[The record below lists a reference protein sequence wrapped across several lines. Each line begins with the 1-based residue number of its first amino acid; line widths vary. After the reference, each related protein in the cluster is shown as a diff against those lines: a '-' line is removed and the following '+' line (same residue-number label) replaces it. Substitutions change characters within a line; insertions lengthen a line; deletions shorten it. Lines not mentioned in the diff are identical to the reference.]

1 MPPTTRISVP
11 TNTKWRNENNDAPL
25 LIPAA
30 VSNYSP
36 QSPRFRFRTLPSSY
50 PLFSSSR
57 VVTPSCPHTS
67 CTTRLHNST
76 WPMLKYIDLAGA
88 MHGANKRCY
97 HPVIIRRRPDFVP
110 FPPFCLISMSPGE
123 PQCAVATVVLSMLL
137 RMLVSASKGDSFA
150 SERRTDVSDENLELL
165 APCPYPIVPG
175 SGKWHLS
182 CLPWLDERGLLP
194 AGKQFIAWL
203 YLVSM
208 YLPIYPFLFLSFVIC
223 WKLPRYTVGS

>member
-11 TNTKWRNENNDAPL
+11 TNTKWRNENNAAPL

-57 VVTPSCPHTS
+57 VVTPSCLHTS
-67 CTTRLHNST
+67 YTTRLHNST
-76 WPMLKYIDLAGA
+76 WPMLKYIDLAGV

-123 PQCAVATVVLSMLL
+123 PQCAVATVLILVLSMLL

-150 SERRTDVSDENLELL
+150 SERRTDVSDENLELFSSGL
-165 APCPYPIVPG
+165 ALI
-175 SGKWHLS
+175 L
-182 CLPWLDERGLLP
+182 
-194 AGKQFIAWL
+194 
-203 YLVSM
+203 
-208 YLPIYPFLFLSFVIC
+208 PFLEAGNDTCHVCRDWTNEDCCLLESSSLPGCISYLCIYLSIHFC
-223 WKLPRYTVGS
+223 FCPL